1 MTRPAHGK
9 REWTTPKATRYGSVK
24 ELTQQIKEK
33 HWGGADDV
41 LINNATMLGDCG
53 S

>member
-1 MTRPAHGK
+1 MNRPAHPK

-24 ELTQQIKEK
+24 ELTQQIKNKEF
-33 HWGGADDV
+33 GGADDV
-41 LINNATMLGDCG
+41 LINDQTILGDAG